1 MKRFAPGGVIFI
13 GIDEKTSSLMRYMEG
28 GREGG
33 TNVSQK
39 TEEGRDAEGETSIYM
54 GSPRLKQP
62 PESYKK
68 VVIINSVHSPHFLR
82 ITYSGNHVQ

>member
-1 MKRFAPGGVIFI
+1 MKRFAPGGLIFI

-39 TEEGRDAEGETSIYM
+39 TEEGRDAEGEASIYM
-54 GSPRLKQP
+54 GSPKTEATPRKLQ
-62 PESYKK
+62 ESSDY
-68 VVIINSVHSPHFLR
+68 
-82 ITYSGNHVQ
+82 